1 MAARVQVILDEEEAT
16 RFRARARRE
25 SKSLSAWLRDA
36 GRKALRE
43 SEQTGGLKNPAAL
56 RKFFRESNKLEKG
69 KEPDWEEHK
78 RIILEGYSGSDL

>member
-1 MAARVQVILDEEEAT
+1 MATRVQVILDEEEVT

-36 GRKALRE
+36 GRKVLQEAE
-43 SEQTGGLKNPAAL
+43 EKGGLKNPPAL

-69 KEPDWEEHK
+69 KEPEWEDHK
-78 RIILEGYSGSDL
+78 RMIQESYSGSDL

>member
-1 MAARVQVILDEEEAT
+1 MAIRVQVILDEEEVT

-36 GRKALRE
+36 GRKALQE
-43 SEQTGGLKNPAAL
+43 AEKTGGLKNPAAL

-69 KEPDWEEHK
+69 KEPEWEDQK
-78 RIILEGYSGSDL
+78 RMIQEGYTGSDL